1 MFPDSKI
8 AGKYASGRTKTSCI
22 IDTLSSND
30 KVKIADNLKKCP
42 FSLATDG
49 STDYEDVKMYPICVR
64 YFDSDTGHVLSVLL
78 SLTECSEAST
88 GENIFKLSEKELVG
102 LDIPWENLISFATDN
117 VSVMIGKHKGVAAFL
132 CKKAPAV
139 HINGTV

>member
-1 MFPDSKI
+1 MFFSTPNDVFEITNAEVLFTEFIIEHSLPISIADHAGKLFKKMFPDSKI

-49 STDYEDVKMYPICVR
+49 STDYEDVKLYPICVR
-64 YFDSDTGHVLSVLL
+64 YFDSDTGHVLSVL
-78 SLTECSEAST
+78 
-88 GENIFKLSEKELVG
+88 
-102 LDIPWENLISFATDN
+102 PPRP
-117 VSVMIGKHKGVAAFL
+117 
-132 CKKAPAV
+132 PAV
-139 HINGTV
+139 PLGHSKMLASMHYRC